1 VITAGVEGFNL
12 FNSQRPVAVDNN
24 YTLDF
29 PGPVPGANGSYS
41 AATLAGARN
50 GSIDPKYAGLCTSLD
65 PASCAPGNGSL
76 PTSKTQHLL
85 VLLPDPSGA
94 PTVVTTNPRWG
105 QATAYQAVRQF
116 RFSLKVTF

>member
-29 PGPVPGANGSYS
+29 PGPIPGSNGFSGT
-41 AATLAGARN
+41 TLAGARN
-50 GSIDPKYAGLCTSLD
+50 GSIDPKYAGLCTGSDL
-65 PASCAPGNGSL
+65 STCAQGNGSL

-85 VLLPDPSGA
+85 VVLPDPSGA